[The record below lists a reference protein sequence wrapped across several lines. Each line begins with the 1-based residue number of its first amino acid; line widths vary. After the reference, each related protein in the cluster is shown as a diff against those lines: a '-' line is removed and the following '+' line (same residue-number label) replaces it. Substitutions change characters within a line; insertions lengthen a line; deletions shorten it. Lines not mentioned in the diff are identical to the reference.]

1 MIEKSQRQPVS
12 AADLF
17 VMLDREFRRRKPRDC
32 GDCYVQLPF
41 RVDGERLGQAN
52 WEVVTPAC
60 CALQCETVLQDVVQ
74 EFQRQ
79 YDLSSVGA

>member
-1 MIEKSQRQPVS
+1 MQKNQRVAVS

-17 VMLDREFRRRKPRDC
+17 VLLDREFRRRQPRDC

-41 RVDGERLGQAN
+41 RVDAGRIGQAN
-52 WEVVTPAC
+52 WEVVTPIR
-60 CALQCETVLQDVVQ
+60 CALRCEAVLQDVVQ

-79 YDLSSVGA
+79 YDLSRARD